1 MFLYWLV
8 FALVFGY
15 PQQESPKP
23 EEQAAAQRQAS
34 LLYEHHRQEAIRMNE
49 LAAHISSEADAR
61 AFVDAVADMFADSLP
76 PSWITGGI
84 RERIAHAEYEAV
96 SDPLRLIPEQR
107 IADVWNKYVREIGA
121 PEEAIV
127 TPAEIHSMR
136 DGTFAAVQVMWSR
149 GTNQTA
155 WTMPNIFA
163 VGVDGKVAEGSRAV
177 EAIRVLYDLAWQFVN
192 LRSARERLRKGIVA
206 SDAIKQSLEN
216 TKANQKTIA
225 RLVVRTDTDPLRAA
239 EFKYVREHGADH
251 LYQLVEMLFEELF
264 PANQSASSKGPVEAL
279 ADTGSSLDFDLG
291 GAIGILGCRLACCRP
306 VRTLV
311 EEIGHFQP

>member
-1 MFLYWLV
+1 MFVYWLL

-61 AFVDAVADMFADSLP
+61 AFVDAVGDIFADSLP
-76 PSWITGGI
+76 PSWATGGI

-96 SDPLRLIPEQR
+96 SDPLRQIPEQR

-121 PEEAIV
+121 SEEAIV
-127 TPAEIHSMR
+127 TAAEIHSMR

-155 WTMPNIFA
+155 WTMPSIFA
-163 VGVDGKVAEGSRAV
+163 VGGDNKVAAGCRAV
-177 EAIRVLYDLAWQFVN
+177 EAIRVIHDLDNLFDN

-206 SDAIKQSLEN
+206 SDAIKKSMEN
-216 TKANQKTIA
+216 TKASQKTTG
-225 RLVVRTDTDPLRAA
+225 RLVARIDNNPLRAA
-239 EFKYVREHGADH
+239 EYKYVREHGADH

-264 PANQSASSKGPVEAL
+264 PANQ
-279 ADTGSSLDFDLG
+279 
-291 GAIGILGCRLACCRP
+291 
-306 VRTLV
+306 
-311 EEIGHFQP
+311 